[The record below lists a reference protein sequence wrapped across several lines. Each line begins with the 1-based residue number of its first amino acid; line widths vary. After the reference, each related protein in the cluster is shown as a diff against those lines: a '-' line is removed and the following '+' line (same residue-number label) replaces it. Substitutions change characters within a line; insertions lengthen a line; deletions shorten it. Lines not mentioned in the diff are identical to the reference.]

1 MSQKIQ
7 TTVHDLSSA
16 NQCCPHCGRAY
27 THVDY
32 YTGRKISSS
41 STQVTS
47 SLVRTQSIYQNVQ
60 YHRGGICR
68 YCDAENQR
76 RTLKKMILIGAAGL
90 VLCIIGVLIIIGI
103 IAVDRMKYGG
113 VEILLITIGG
123 TAFLVGMIAAMVMA
137 MMNPNS
143 AINYISLYTMFVDRL
158 GKEGKK
164 RSDVEYLT
172 EQQGKEMRPVR

>member
-1 MSQKIQ
+1 MLFISRFSYFTDPNVKVVGA
-7 TTVHDLSSA
+7 TGSSPGGGSV
-16 NQCCPHCGRAY
+16 N
-27 THVDY
+27 
-32 YTGRKISSS
+32 
-41 STQVTS
+41 
-47 SLVRTQSIYQNVQ
+47 SL
-60 YHRGGICR
+60 
-68 YCDAENQR
+68 
-76 RTLKKMILIGAAGL
+76 
-90 VLCIIGVLIIIGI
+90 
-103 IAVDRMKYGG
+103 IAVDMASGDIYYDTMIITGIVALDRMKYGG

-123 TAFLVGMIAAMVMA
+123 TAFLVGMIATMVMA